1 MSDAI
6 VSQLELWGLNPYLI
20 VIILAMMPIGELRAS
35 MIFAAAAGLDW
46 HLSLILSVV
55 FNVVPIPFV
64 ILLLRPVLEWIKRM
78 KWIGKYATK
87 FHNKILEKSK
97 KVQKYEKYGL
107 FAFVGIPLPGTGA
120 WTGAAI
126 AAILDMRLKRSMPP
140 IILGVASAGI
150 IMTVVSYGAS
160 ALISLI

>member
-6 VSQLELWGLNPYLI
+6 ISQLELWGLNPYLI
-20 VIILAMMPIGELRAS
+20 VIILAMMPVGELRAS

-46 HLSLILSVV
+46 HLSLLLSIV
-55 FNVVPIPFV
+55 FNLVPIPFV
-64 ILLLRPVLEWIKRM
+64 ILLLRPVLEWIKSVR
-78 KWIGKYATK
+78 WIGKYAAK

-107 FAFVGIPLPGTGA
+107 FAFVAIPLPGTGA

-126 AAILDMRLKRSMPP
+126 AAILDMRLRRSMPT
-140 IILGVASAGI
+140 ITLGVITAGL
-150 IMTVVSYGAS
+150 IMTVVCYGAS

>member
-46 HLSLILSVV
+46 HISLLLSLI
-55 FNVVPIPFV
+55 FNLVPIPFV
-64 ILLLRPVLEWIKRM
+64 ILLLRPVLEWIKGI
-78 KWIGKYATK
+78 KWIGKYAAK
-87 FHNKILEKSK
+87 FHGKILEKSK

-107 FAFVGIPLPGTGA
+107 FAFVAIPLPGTGA

-140 IILGVASAGI
+140 IIIGVFTAGL
-150 IMTVVSYGAS
+150 IMTVVCYGAS
-160 ALISLI
+160 ALLSLI